1 MSRRKSTLESKFIT
15 VAAFVVVSGLV
26 LTVGVSVYG
35 SRTLG
40 EQSSKEI
47 ERGLTEA
54 SQELVKK
61 QLDDTGHAID
71 RLIAPTLLDLDTAT
85 DHAQGLVDQAAQLAP
100 MFTAAAKTPGL
111 TYESV
116 FRAEGMM
123 TFSKEGSA
131 VALGVFSTSLD
142 ASRRPPPNVERRI
155 AQTAMLDPVLAS
167 LQKNNP
173 GILQMYYVGTRE
185 EEILRM
191 VPWVDVPGVF
201 AKLYPDS
208 VGKGFW
214 DYFFGGIV
222 DHWQAQAAAKETFA
236 KVSRQ
241 PVMWPPYDDAA
252 GGGLIVT
259 FFRPVWSADR
269 ARFDGGIGIDI
280 TLNDLVKSIADVRV
294 GKSGFAFLIEANQN
308 VLAVNDAGSAVLKLK
323 SQDEAK
329 PGLKMLTRYV
339 GASGEPDFASLKDAQ
354 LKEGETHFFERTFGG
369 ERWVLALRKNRVF
382 DVMRDGKV
390 QPESWTLGVTI
401 PSKEI
406 YGPLLA
412 SQRVIEETS
421 RNIIFAQVGTTL
433 LTLIAVLGGIVV
445 LVRKLTAPLAALTT
459 AAQQIQQR
467 NYDVSVPEAKTGDEI
482 DELTTAFNAM
492 AADARE
498 HTKNLEG
505 LVAQRTADLNRT
517 LSDLW
522 SEMDLARKIQT
533 VLLPETAEF
542 RGYDVAALM
551 QPAANVGGDYYDW
564 FKHGDAQW
572 LLVGDVSGHG
582 VSSGLIMMMAQTAVR
597 ATTHSLSQ
605 QGIEPKPS
613 EVLGLVNASI
623 RSNLKRIGRD
633 QYMTVNALRLEEDG
647 VRYAGLH
654 QDLLVWRAAT
664 GTVERV
670 ETEGL
675 WVGLLDDISPFLVD
689 AKLSLQ
695 PRDVLLLY
703 TDGLTEARVGGEM
716 LGVEALV
723 EGLRVAA
730 PGRDSR
736 AIIEEMLKN
745 LGTST
750 FDDDVTLVAI
760 RRAEA

>member
-1 MSRRKSTLESKFIT
+1 MSRRKSTLETKFVT
-15 VAAFVVVSGLV
+15 VAAIAVVSGLA

-35 SRTLG
+35 ARTLS
-40 EQSSKEI
+40 EKSSKEI

-61 QLDDTGHAID
+61 QLDDTGHSID
-71 RLIAPTLLDLDTAT
+71 RLLAPTLLDLDTAT
-85 DHAQGLVDQAAQLAP
+85 DFAQLLVDQGSRLGP
-100 MFTAAAKTPGL
+100 MFDAAPKTPAF
-111 TYESV
+111 TYESA
-116 FRAEGMM
+116 FRPEGMM
-123 TFSKEGSA
+123 TFTKEGSPI
-131 VALGVFSTSLD
+131 ALGVFSSSLD
-142 ASRRPPPNVERRI
+142 AQRRAPVGVERRI
-155 AQTAMLDPVLAS
+155 AATALLDPVITS
-167 LQKNNP
+167 LQKNNA

-185 EEILRM
+185 EEILRLI
-191 VPWVDVPGVF
+191 PWVDIPGVF

-222 DHWQAQAAAKETFA
+222 DHWQAQTTSAEVFA
-236 KVSRQ
+236 EVNRQ
-241 PVMWPPYDDAA
+241 SVMWPPYDDAA

-259 FFRPVWSADR
+259 FFRPIWTADR
-269 ARFDGGIGIDI
+269 KAFDGGIGIDI
-280 TLNDLVKSIADVRV
+280 TLNDLVRSIADVRV

-308 VLAVNDAGSAVLKLK
+308 VLAVNDAGSAVLKLR

-329 PGLKMLTRYV
+329 PGLKMLTRYL
-339 GASGEPDFASLKDAQ
+339 GASAEPELAALKD
-354 LKEGETHFFERTFGG
+354 LLPKDGETHFFEKNLGG
-369 ERWVLALRKNRVF
+369 EPWVIALRKNRVF
-382 DVMRDGKV
+382 RVMRDGKV
-390 QPESWTLGVTI
+390 QDESWTLGVTI
-401 PSKEI
+401 PHKEI
-406 YGPLLA
+406 YGPLIA

-421 RNIIFAQVGTTL
+421 RNIILAQIGITL
-433 LTLIAVLGGIVV
+433 LTLLAVLGGIAV
-445 LVRKLTAPLAALTT
+445 LVRKMTAPLAALTT

-482 DELTTAFNAM
+482 DELTMAFNAM
-492 AADARE
+492 AADARD

-505 LVAQRTADLNRT
+505 LVAQRTSDLNRT
-517 LSDLW
+517 LAELW
-522 SEMDLARKIQT
+522 SEMDLAQKIQT
-533 VLLPETAEF
+533 VLLPEAAEF

-597 ATTHSLSQ
+597 ATTYSLSQ
-605 QGIEPKPS
+605 RGIEPQPS
-613 EVLGLVNASI
+613 EVLSLVNASI

-633 QYMTVNALRLEEDG
+633 QYMTVNALRLEDDG

-654 QDLLVWRAAT
+654 QDLLVWRAET
-664 GTVERV
+664 GAVERV

-689 AKLSLQ
+689 AKLALA

-703 TDGLTEARVGGEM
+703 TDGLTEARVGGSM
-716 LGVEALV
+716 LGVEALI
-723 EGLRVAA
+723 EGLKAAA
-730 PGRDSR
+730 PGRDAR
-736 AIIEEMLKN
+736 AIIEMMLKN
-745 LGTST
+745 LGTTT